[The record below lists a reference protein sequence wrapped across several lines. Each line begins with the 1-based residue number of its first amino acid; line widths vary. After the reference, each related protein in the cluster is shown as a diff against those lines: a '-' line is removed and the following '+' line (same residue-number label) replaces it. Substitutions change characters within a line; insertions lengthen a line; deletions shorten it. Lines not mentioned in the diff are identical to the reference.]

1 MALTTLVEATLV
13 PHKLSTADSFS
24 TKRYKE
30 RYKKETEREKGI
42 ICNSSM
48 DRFYI
53 SFTVW
58 EQPLKI
64 DCKN

>member
-30 RYKKETEREKGI
+30 RYKKEMAVNYSKYGK
-42 ICNSSM
+42 
-48 DRFYI
+48 I
-53 SFTVW
+53 SCT
-58 EQPLKI
+58 QKLNGGLDKI
-64 DCKN
+64 L